1 MSESTVSPLR
11 RSARL
16 MGTVASIHVYD
27 QFEERII
34 DAAID
39 DALIE
44 LERLEQMFSTFR
56 PTSVISQI
64 NRGELNLLD
73 APQEVIEVFDACTW
87 LEHATNGAFGI
98 RRGDGTVDPAGFV
111 KGWACERG
119 AARLAARGLG
129 NFMFTI
135 GGDLMVHG
143 EPAPGARWTV
153 AIADPL
159 RPGEVIR
166 SVEIEDGAVATSG
179 TSERGEHIRV
189 APSRASDGSDDLAAL
204 ASFTV
209 IGPSLTWSDAFAT
222 AAFAMGPDG
231 LGWVEQFV
239 GYEGIA
245 IDRKGVVTA
254 TDGFAQARPD
264 IAAEVPEA

>member
-1 MSESTVSPLR
+1 MPGPTVSPLR
-11 RSARL
+11 RNARV

-27 QFEERII
+27 QADPALVE
-34 DAAID
+34 AAID
-39 DALIE
+39 DALAE

-73 APQEVIEVFDACTW
+73 APQEVIEVFDASSW
-87 LEHATNGAFGI
+87 LEHASNGAFSV
-98 RRGDGTVDPAGFV
+98 RRADGSLDPAGFV

-119 AARLAARGLG
+119 AARLAARGLA

-143 EPAPGARWTV
+143 EPRPGERWSV
-153 AIADPL
+153 AIADPS
-159 RPGEVIR
+159 RPGEVVR
-166 SVEIEDGAVATSG
+166 SVDIEDGAVATSG
-179 TSERGEHIRV
+179 TAERGDHIRLS
-189 APSRASDGSDDLAAL
+189 ADAESDAHDLTKL

-209 IGPSLTWSDAFAT
+209 IGPSLTWADAFAT
-222 AAFAMGPDG
+222 AAFAMGRKG
-231 LGWVEQFV
+231 LDWVDQFI

-245 IDRKGVVTA
+245 IDHAGVVMT
-254 TDGFAQARPD
+254 TGGFADA
-264 IAAEVPEA
+264 